1 MNPSLLHNFASKYEA
16 LYGTPFDLDEVEDN
30 ALLNKSRITHVRLID
45 VVGCIDPE
53 YATYDSEGHIV
64 NDPWPTPF
72 ASSGFDL
79 DAIGVI
85 HDLEHNSVTE
95 RPEESD
101 MLYPNP
107 VKDLLNVQAENL
119 QWVEVFNLM
128 GQQVLTTTTNVVDL
142 GLLDEGIYFV
152 RISCS
157 EGVVSKRIVK
167 Q

>member
-1 MNPSLLHNFASKYEA
+1 
-16 LYGTPFDLDEVEDN
+16 
-30 ALLNKSRITHVRLID
+30 
-45 VVGCIDPE
+45 
-53 YATYDSEGHIV
+53 
-64 NDPWPTPF
+64 
-72 ASSGFDL
+72 
-79 DAIGVI
+79 
-85 HDLEHNSVTE
+85 
-95 RPEESD
+95 